1 MTHKLPSRCLI
12 AVLIS
17 AFFAVMINAPA
28 VFTSAHAVT
37 AEEQLADPVLEDRAR
52 ALFLQLRCLVC
63 QNQSIG
69 DSDAELAVDLRKDV
83 RKMLL
88 AGTDEADI
96 LTDIHPGAKKY
107 YNEVGAQL
115 AAHH

>member
-17 AFFAVMINAPA
+17 AFFAVMINTPTF
-28 VFTSAHAVT
+28 FTSAHAVT

-88 AGTDEADI
+88 AGTDEPDI
-96 LTDIHPGAKKY
+96 LTDILSRSTSFTLLSKTYCSPI
-107 YNEVGAQL
+107 
-115 AAHH
+115 